1 MVIGFIGIGTMGT
14 PIVLNLLRK
23 GFHVN
28 VYARRP
34 TENLNKVINNGAFF
48 QKSLQEIGASS
59 DVIMTCLPRPESS
72 EEVILG
78 ETGVLR
84 FMKRGSIIIELS
96 TVPPSLVK
104 RFGQTAGLYGVNM
117 LDAPISGGRKRA
129 EEGTLTIMVG
139 GEKEVFEKCLPIFRA
154 IGQKIYYVGEL
165 GNGEKI
171 KLINSLIANT
181 NLLVALEGLKL
192 AKNSSVDLKTVF
204 DIIENSTGQSWMWSN
219 WIRAI
224 LNQEYLGVKLDIMIK
239 DLSLALSMA
248 KELGIET
255 EFCKLAIK
263 IVEEKIRKVS
273 GMADASILYQ
283 E

>member
-14 PIVLNLLRK
+14 PIVQNLLRK

-34 TENLNKVINNGAFF
+34 TENLNKVISGGASFS
-48 QKSLQEIGASS
+48 KSLQEVSTSS

-78 ETGVLR
+78 ETGILR
-84 FMKRGSIIIELS
+84 FMKKGSIIIELS
-96 TVPPSLVK
+96 TVPPSLIK
-104 RFGQTAGLYGVNM
+104 RIGQTASLYGVDV

-129 EEGTLTIMVG
+129 EEGTLTIIVG
-139 GEKEVFEKCLPIFRA
+139 GEKEVFEKCLPIFQA

-192 AKNSSVDLKTVF
+192 AKNFSIDLKTIF
-204 DIIENSTGQSWMWSN
+204 DVIENSTGQSWMWSN
-219 WIRAI
+219 WIKAI

-239 DLSLALSMA
+239 DLRLAFSMT
-248 KELGIET
+248 KELGIEP

-263 IVEEKIRKVS
+263 IVEGHIRKVS
-273 GMADASILYQ
+273 GIADASFLYR